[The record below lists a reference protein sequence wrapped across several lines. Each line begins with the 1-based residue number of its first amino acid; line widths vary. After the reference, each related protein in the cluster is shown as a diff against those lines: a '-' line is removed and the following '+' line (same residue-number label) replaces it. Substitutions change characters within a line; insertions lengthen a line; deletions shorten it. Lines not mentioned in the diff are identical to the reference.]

1 MSNSEHALVPTDPQA
16 PAAPEGMLMPAH
28 VAAVVPAEHFEIYR
42 RLTLAQQQRVS
53 QLVRCFQDMIAAPEG
68 VVAAAARLSLSTFA
82 CSKVNLLRLY
92 YAFINAE
99 KVKKGTGWLRLA
111 KIHRGPTKLPA
122 EFVQEVRRCIEN
134 NAVSARAAMTELR
147 TRWAEGESIAGYGT
161 WREYFRSTFPLED
174 VPERFP
180 FNFYPPGWSESN
192 LYDQQ
197 SSRAERAMKRRG
209 YAAAKRY
216 LPHVMRDLSQLR
228 FMELIVIDDFE
239 TDQLVRAWNPETKRW
254 QNCRC
259 AGLLAIDAATRTKL
273 AIGLKPRWTDDEGKK
288 QSLTRADVQTLLYEV
303 FRAWGRPA
311 GYNVTI
317 LCENG
322 GAAITGDFELA
333 LELLMGVQV
342 TRTGLIHE
350 KTLRNGF
357 VQGGGKPWEKPWIE
371 SMFRLMHSTA
381 GALPGQKGAT
391 YQLKPADL
399 EAKLLYTEKLLNT
412 EGITPEIVD
421 QLRLPLMSVE
431 QFLTA
436 YERVFQRMEDRH
448 DHRLQG
454 FEEQQLQQLP
464 GTTTLVTNESLRLMS
479 AEQIL
484 ACTPVSVMESPRER
498 RERLLQTA
506 RLQPVAELLLAM
518 LLLTPR
524 KVKLLNH
531 RLTFTWQSKG
541 YTFADADSAVMKLA
555 EGTEL
560 LGYFDPARPGTLHVT
575 DLQGRY
581 VGPVRARGRVDI
593 RDQAAIGAEQA
604 EVSRLIHACVTG
616 PLRERHAPED
626 DKLGADLAHNT
637 ALLRAHKL
645 LPDDPRPSAPR
656 ASIPAPAG
664 SASSTGDN
672 SSTAVTSFSG
682 AASGAKIAD
691 RPAGISSKLAHAPA
705 RDAFTAYRETL
716 ALGQGI
722 AAEVGAQD
730 RRAAL
735 EKQSRADASKLTD
748 DDIEAATGRRPVEP
762 PAVDQPFTSDEISD
776 LLRD

>member
-1 MSNSEHALVPTDPQA
+1 MSNPEQALVPA
-16 PAAPEGMLMPAH
+16 GAPEPASMLMPAH

-42 RLTLAQQQRVS
+42 RLTLQQQQRVS
-53 QLVRCFQDMIAAPEG
+53 QLLACFREMATAPEG
-68 VVAAAARLSLSTFA
+68 VVAAAERLSVSTIA
-82 CSKVNLLRLY
+82 LAAPSLIRLY
-92 YAFINAE
+92 YAYRRAE
-99 KVKKGTGWLRLA
+99 AVKKGTGWLKLA
-111 KIHRGPTKLPA
+111 KIYKGPTKLPP
-122 EFVQEVRRCIEN
+122 EFVQEVRRRIEN
-134 NAVSARAAMTELR
+134 NAVSARAAITELR
-147 TRWAEGESIAGYGT
+147 TLWAEGQPVAGYGRLDPTTGARMPGT
-161 WREYFRSTFPLED
+161 WREYFKEMFPLED
-174 VPERFP
+174 IPERFP
-180 FNFYPPGWSESN
+180 FGFHPPGWSESN
-192 LYDQQ
+192 LYEQQ

-239 TDQLVRAWNPETKRW
+239 TDQMVRAWNPDTKRW

-322 GAAITGDFELA
+322 GAAISGDFELA

-342 TRTGLIHE
+342 SRTGLIHE

-412 EGITPEIVD
+412 EGITPEIVA
-421 QLRLPLMSVE
+421 QLHLPLMTVE
-431 QFLTA
+431 QFLAA
-436 YERVFQRMEDRH
+436 YERVFQRMEERT
-448 DHRLQG
+448 DHKLQG
-454 FEEQQLQQLP
+454 FEERHLQQLP
-464 GTTTLVTNESLRLMS
+464 NSHKVVAEEDLGLLNLTP
-479 AEQIL
+479 EQIL
-484 ACTPVSVMESPRER
+484 ACTPVTVMESPRER
-498 RERLLQTA
+498 RERLLKTA
-506 RLQPVAELLLAM
+506 GLKPVAELLLAM

-524 KVKLLNH
+524 KVKLANH
-531 RLTFTWQSKG
+531 RLTFTWQGKG

-616 PLRERHAPED
+616 PLRERHAAED
-626 DKLGADLAHNT
+626 GQLGADRAHNE
-637 ALLRAHKL
+637 ALLRQHNL
-645 LPDDPRPSAPR
+645 LPADPTPSTSTTPSGKSSGDTSALV
-656 ASIPAPAG
+656 SAPAG
-664 SASSTGDN
+664 ASEQPRATI
-672 SSTAVTSFSG
+672 T
-682 AASGAKIAD
+682 D
-691 RPAGISSKLAHAPA
+691 RPAGLSRKLAQAPA
-705 RDAFTAYRETL
+705 RDAFKAYKESL
-716 ALGQGI
+716 ALAQGI
-722 AAEVGAQD
+722 AGEVSKQLDGKTRAE
-730 RRAAL
+730 AL
-735 EKQSRADASKLTD
+735 QQAD
-748 DDIEAATGRRPVEP
+748 DDLDAG
-762 PAVDQPFTSDEISD
+762 Q
-776 LLRD
+776 LL